1 MKNQTC
7 LHFGVSK
14 ISLDNP
20 SGEFNPERIILK
32 PFNKIFIFKVEHYW
46 LVWILRK
53 GNFVLTYS
61 IFSSRKVC
69 LYSRRFWVLST
80 FCSKRWLFLKA
91 LLWPSLNAMRSF
103 TFIYVLEILKMLKW
117 NPTTKFTTVF
127 DRHGLQQLLSWCIL
141 HW

>member
-32 PFNKIFIFKVEHYW
+32 PFNKIFIFKVKHYW

-53 GNFVLTYS
+53 GKSFLHFQFFFQEGLS
-61 IFSSRKVC
+61 LQPK
-69 LYSRRFWVLST
+69 VLS
-80 FCSKRWLFLKA
+80 SVDFL
-91 LLWPSLNAMRSF
+91 
-103 TFIYVLEILKMLKW
+103 LKEMAFPQGAIVAFAECNEVFHFYICTRDFKNVKW